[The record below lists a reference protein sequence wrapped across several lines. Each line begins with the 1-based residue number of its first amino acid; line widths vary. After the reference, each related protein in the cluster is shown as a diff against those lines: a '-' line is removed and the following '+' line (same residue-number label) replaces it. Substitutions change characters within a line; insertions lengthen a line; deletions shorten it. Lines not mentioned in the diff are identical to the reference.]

1 MAAIGSE
8 SAAAISIA
16 GTPEVRLPGF
26 RDWNSNPSQIVKDF
40 ANHERKIKMSK
51 NRSRWAIGC
60 VLVLALCTSV
70 YAQRGRWTY
79 LGDSHVD
86 GAQDHDSIKV
96 GRSAGT
102 YRAIQLR
109 ISGGAINFE
118 RVIVRYGNGS
128 QEEIPIRARIP
139 DGGQTRVIDLPGERR
154 IIRSLDLW

>member
-1 MAAIGSE
+1 
-8 SAAAISIA
+8 
-16 GTPEVRLPGF
+16 
-26 RDWNSNPSQIVKDF
+26 
-40 ANHERKIKMSK
+40 MSK
-51 NRSRWAIGC
+51 NRTKWAISL
-60 VLVLALCTSV
+60 VFVLALYSSLH
-70 YAQRGRWTY
+70 ARREQWQY

-86 GAQDHDSIKV
+86 GSQDHDSIKV

-128 QEEIPIRARIP
+128 QEEIPIRTRIP

-154 IIRSLDLW
+154 IIQSLDLWYGKENWRRRPKVSLYGLTN

>member
-1 MAAIGSE
+1 M
-8 SAAAISIA
+8 
-16 GTPEVRLPGF
+16 
-26 RDWNSNPSQIVKDF
+26 
-40 ANHERKIKMSK
+40 KMSK
-51 NRSRWAIGC
+51 NRTKWAISL
-60 VLVLALCTSV
+60 VFVLALYTSLH
-70 YAQRGRWTY
+70 ARREQWQY

-86 GAQDHDSIKV
+86 GSQDHDSIRV

-109 ISGGAINFE
+109 ISGGAIDFE

-154 IIRSLDLW
+154 IIQSLDLWYGKENWRRRPKVSLYGLTN